1 MALKK
6 ANTIIQQNPLVVFS
20 KSYCPYCRKVKELLK
35 SLGANAKVIEVDQE
49 KDGGELQAALGE
61 ISGQQT
67 VPNVFIG
74 GQHVGG
80 CDATVAAN
88 NKGTLV
94 PLLKDAGVLKNE
106 KE

>member
-74 GQHVGG
+74 GQHIGG

-106 KE
+106 